1 MLGGPQTREDRMPV
15 DLSVAVPLAWVIP
28 FVLLLLAIAVFP
40 LFAPHF
46 WEHNRNKG
54 IVAAVLGLPVA
65 LWAWQ
70 TQPHALMET
79 AHDYGAF
86 MLLLGSLFVVAGG
99 LYLDGDL
106 RATPKVNCVFML
118 IGAVL
123 ANFVGTTGAAML
135 LIRPLLRTNSERK
148 HVRHTVIFFIFIV
161 CNVGGCLTPLG
172 DPPLFVG
179 YLRGVPFLWTLRLWP
194 EWLAMNL
201 ALLAIY
207 YVWDSRAIR
216 KETAKALKADI
227 TNFVP
232 LSLQGKV
239 NLLLLAGIV
248 PAVALAPMG
257 TREAIMAGIALLSLA
272 LTPRGVRARNSFA
285 WGPIIEVAVL
295 FAGIFVTML
304 PALEYLREHGPELG
318 VKTPLHFFWITGSLS
333 SFLDNTPTY
342 LTLLALAQSLDMPR
356 QVAGVSHEILTAISL
371 GAVFMGAMTYIGNG
385 PNFMVK
391 AIADS
396 SGVKMPTFFGFLLY
410 SVAILLPLLAVLSL
424 VTF

>member
-1 MLGGPQTREDRMPV
+1 MPV
-15 DLSVAVPLAWVIP
+15 DLSVAVPLGWIIP
-28 FVLLLLAIAVFP
+28 FVLLLLCIAVLP
-40 LFAPHF
+40 LLTPHF

-54 IVAAVLGLPVA
+54 IVAAVLALPVA
-65 LWAWQ
+65 IWAWQ
-70 TQPHALMET
+70 TQQHTLLET
-79 AHDYGAF
+79 GHDYVAF
-86 MLLLGSLFVVAGG
+86 MLLLGSLFVVSGG
-99 LYLDGDL
+99 LFLDGDL
-106 RATPKVNCVFML
+106 RATPKVNTVFML

-148 HVRHTVIFFIFIV
+148 HVKHTVIFFIFIV

-179 YLRGVPFLWTLRLWP
+179 YLRGVPFTWTLRLWP

-207 YVWDSRAIR
+207 YLWDTLAVR
-216 KETAKALKADI
+216 KESPKALKADV

-239 NLLLLAGIV
+239 NLLLLACIV
-248 PAVALAPMG
+248 PAVAIAPKG
-257 TREAIMAGIALLSLA
+257 TREALMAGIALVSLA
-272 LTPRGVRARNSFA
+272 ITPRGVRARNAFA

-304 PALEYLREHGPELG
+304 PALEYLRQHGPEMG
-318 VKTPLHFFWITGSLS
+318 VKTPLQFFWVTGTLS

-356 QVAGVSHEILTAISL
+356 QVAGVSHEILAAISL
-371 GAVFMGAMTYIGNG
+371 GAVFMGANTYIGNG

-396 SGVKMPTFFGFLLY
+396 SGVKMPSFFGYMAY
-410 SVAILLPLLAVLSL
+410 SVAILVPLFLLLSWLAL
-424 VTF
+424 